1 MPGADL
7 VIDIP
12 EQVLELRDA
21 RTVRLGPIGPDDAE
35 QYCDYMRAVSQESPW
50 AGMVPGEVRAP
61 DAQREVFETE
71 TSTLHWRLGAW
82 DHDSEQMVGDCSM
95 SRSDRAKFTH
105 VARLGIGV
113 RAEWRG
119 VGLGR
124 IMMEHAIGAAKDD
137 PAVLRLE
144 LMVFAKNEIARNLYR
159 SMGFV
164 EEGIS
169 VGSVR
174 QPDGSFD
181 DDVHMAIRVAD

>member
-1 MPGADL
+1 M
-7 VIDIP
+7 IDVPQEI
-12 EQVLELRDA
+12 LELRDG
-21 RTVRLGPIGPDDAE
+21 RRVRLGPIAPSDSE
-35 QYCDYMRAVSQESPW
+35 EYCDYMRSVSEESPW
-50 AGMVPGEVRAP
+50 AGMVPDEIRSP
-61 DAQREVFETE
+61 ESQRELLENE

-82 DHDSEQMVGDCSM
+82 DHDSGQMVGDCSM

-124 IMMEHAIGAAKDD
+124 IMMQYAIGAAKDD
-137 PAVLRLE
+137 PAVYRLE

-159 SMGFV
+159 SLGFV